1 MDVTDYTKLPKDLQD
16 KLKKWEANRPENQQ
30 LQVLSDLAVITQESL
45 NVLDAIEKSGQTN
58 AKQYGALLTD
68 IREKLSSL
76 DGKEAPETPDYAKP
90 VLDGIK
96 QLEKALT
103 ASIKGIDVKPVV
115 NVPKLDAPA
124 VNVTPPSIDLKGVE
138 KILKTDLPKAFKE
151 AIKLIPKD
159 KEDKDYTQK
168 FDEMLDWLKS
178 IDTASRKYPQAP
190 TTVKVTNTDGT
201 AIGSSTSKATAAY
214 SIVAISDD
222 GTYKY
227 FWFEDADLNYYIMRK
242 TLATSVF
249 TYTKGTGGYSAVYQ
263 SSILGPSGSPT
274 FSSYGNTF

>member
-138 KILKTDLPKAFKE
+138 KVLKTDLPKAFEK
-151 AIKLIPKD
+151 AVKSIPKP
-159 KEDKDYTQK
+159 KDDPNYTEK

-178 IDTASRKYPQAP
+178 IDAASRKYPQAP

-201 AIGSSTSKATAAY
+201 EIGSTSGKATGSY
-214 SIVAISDD
+214 SISAISDD

-249 TYTKGTGGYSAVYQ
+249 TYTKGTGGYAAVYQ
-263 SSILGPSGSPT
+263 SDVLGPSGSPT
-274 FSSYGNTF
+274 FASYGNTF